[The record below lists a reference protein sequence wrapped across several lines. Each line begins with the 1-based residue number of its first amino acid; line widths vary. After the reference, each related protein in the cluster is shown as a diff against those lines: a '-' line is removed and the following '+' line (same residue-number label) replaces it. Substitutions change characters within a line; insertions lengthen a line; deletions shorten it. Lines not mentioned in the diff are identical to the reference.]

1 MALCTPICPQRD
13 TICRGGVGR
22 GLTTIHLT
30 SRQSRMRPQTR
41 KRLIDSLFLFLMI
54 LPTYPMPLQSIFFTG
69 QPIFLMAFKNINA
82 IVCVNI
88 VCDVIILRDRNKVA
102 TTGLG
107 GNSAWSENFRMIWK
121 VFRRSESSRWSEQ
134 CPDDLKSDQMIW
146 KVSRWS
152 EKCPDDLESVQMIW
166 KASGWS
172 EKWINQ
178 MVCTVCGWFRKC
190 PSDLENIQIIH
201 KVCFCL

>member
-1 MALCTPICPQRD
+1 MTQYARNTMAILKEFLPKTNSPFPQPPTPSSSQDLMALCSPICLQRD

-102 TTGLG
+102 LTGLG
-107 GNSAWSENFRMIWK
+107 GNSA
-121 VFRRSESSRWSEQ
+121 
-134 CPDDLKSDQMIW
+134 
-146 KVSRWS
+146 
-152 EKCPDDLESVQMIW
+152 
-166 KASGWS
+166 
-172 EKWINQ
+172 
-178 MVCTVCGWFRKC
+178 
-190 PSDLENIQIIH
+190 
-201 KVCFCL
+201 

>member
-1 MALCTPICPQRD
+1 MALCSPICLQRD

-121 VFRRSESSRWSEQ
+121 VFRRTES
-134 CPDDLKSDQMIW
+134 
-146 KVSRWS
+146 SRWS
-152 EKCPDDLESVQMIW
+152 EKCPDDLNSVQMIW
-166 KASGWS
+166 KVTRWS
-172 EKWINQ
+172 EK
-178 MVCTVCGWFRKC
+178 R
-190 PSDLENIQIIH
+190 PDDLKSVRMIW
-201 KVCFCL
+201 KVD

>member
-121 VFRRSESSRWSEQ
+121 VFRRSESS
-134 CPDDLKSDQMIW
+134 PILHI
-146 KVSRWS
+146 
-152 EKCPDDLESVQMIW
+152 
-166 KASGWS
+166 ASQGLACLS
-172 EKWINQ
+172 SNYWILGLVH
-178 MVCTVCGWFRKC
+178 M
-190 PSDLENIQIIH
+190 
-201 KVCFCL
+201 CLIPYPFPHPFFI